1 VEDYYKNL
9 SGDLIPCLNFKRNKM
24 LLEGEVALM
33 EEEPQ
38 KYGVQQRYVDEK
50 PRLEERQMDKPDPPI
65 LSKEKLLVEMKSESV
80 TTGAANGPGRPVARK
95 ESGRWQPWER
105 NDRR

>member
-1 VEDYYKNL
+1 
-9 SGDLIPCLNFKRNKM
+9 M
-24 LLEGEVALM
+24 LLLEDGVALM
-33 EEEPQ
+33 EEGPR

-50 PRLEERQMDKPDPPI
+50 PRLEEKQMDKPDPPI

-80 TTGAANGPGRPVARK
+80 TTGAANAPGRPVARK
-95 ESGRWQPWER
+95 ESGRRQPWER